1 MPDSG
6 VSLRAAFS
14 GSGFCKVPQHARRA
28 RGVRPR
34 ALRLRCRGLTL
45 VELMAVVVMV
55 AILAAIG
62 TPSFVSLL
70 RTNRVDSEIHSMVS
84 TLQVARSEAIKRG
97 LPVSV
102 CPSVNGTAC
111 LGAADWA
118 RGWIAFVDR
127 NASGTV
133 DAAAPA
139 DEVLHYRAGWS
150 AADTFTTPAAA
161 TFLTYNRDGFAVL
174 PGGALTMTLN
184 TSPVAAEATRC
195 IAINMVGRQTIQRA
209 GEGACQ

>member
-1 MPDSG
+1 MSGPGMP
-6 VSLRAAFS
+6 VRVACS
-14 GSGFCKVPQHARRA
+14 GSGIRGNLHRARRGA
-28 RGVRPR
+28 SVSPR
-34 ALRLRCRGLTL
+34 ASRRHCRGLTL

-70 RTNRVDSEIHSMVS
+70 RTSRVDSEIQSMVGS
-84 TLQVARSEAIKRG
+84 LQLARSEAIKRG

-111 LGAADWA
+111 LGAGNWA

-150 AADTFTTPAAA
+150 ATDTFTTPANA

-174 PGGALTMTLN
+174 PGGALTMTLH
-184 TSPVAAEATRC
+184 TTPVAAEATRC
-195 IAINMVGRQTIQRA
+195 IAINIAGRQTIQRA

>member
-1 MPDSG
+1 MPG
-6 VSLRAAFS
+6 PAAS
-14 GSGFCKVPQHARRA
+14 RR
-28 RGVRPR
+28 
-34 ALRLRCRGLTL
+34 RCRGLTL
-45 VELMAVVVMV
+45 VELMAVVAMV

-62 TPSFVSLL
+62 TPSFVALL
-70 RTNRVDSEIHSMVS
+70 RASRVDSEIQSMVG
-84 TLQVARSEAIKRG
+84 TLQLARSEAVKRG

-111 LGAADWA
+111 LGAGNWA

-133 DAAAPA
+133 DAGPPA

-150 AADTFTTPAAA
+150 ATDTLTTPGAAA

-174 PGGALTMTLN
+174 PGGALTMALR

-195 IAINMVGRQTIQRA
+195 IAINIAGRQTIQRA